1 MSLVEKTLE
10 VVRPI
15 LSVLI
20 IDDSL
25 LIRMGLKQ
33 LIGEEYRRTIF
44 GEALTG
50 AEGSVLVSKQR
61 WDLVILDISLPDEDA
76 FSLLQEI
83 CARHSEIQPPVLML
97 GMHADPLYAARA
109 LRLGASGY
117 VAKSS
122 TRPDLLKAIGN
133 VLAGKKFFRQSLFR
147 GAATGNGVLPA
158 NLSAREYEVLLALA
172 RGKQPGKI
180 AAELNLNGRTVS
192 TFKRRIFNKLQL
204 NSTADLIRYV
214 IAHKLA

>member
-1 MSLVEKTLE
+1 MSLVEKTL
-10 VVRPI
+10 VGRPI

-33 LIGEEYRRTIF
+33 LIGEEYRGTIF
-44 GEALTG
+44 GEARTG
-50 AEGSVLVSKQR
+50 AEAFVLIWKQR
-61 WDLVILDISLPDEDA
+61 WDLVILDISLPDQDA

-83 CARHSEIQPPVLML
+83 CTRHSEIQSPVLML
-97 GMHADPLYAARA
+97 GMHADPLFAARA
-109 LRLGASGY
+109 LQLGASGY

-122 TRPDLLKAIGN
+122 SRPDLLKAVGN
-133 VLAGKKFFRQSLFR
+133 VLAGKKSFRQSVPR
-147 GAATGNGVLPA
+147 GAAPGAVALPA

-172 RGKQPGKI
+172 RGKQPGEI
-180 AAELNLNGRTVS
+180 AAELNLNGSTVS

-204 NSTADLIRYV
+204 NSTADLIHYV